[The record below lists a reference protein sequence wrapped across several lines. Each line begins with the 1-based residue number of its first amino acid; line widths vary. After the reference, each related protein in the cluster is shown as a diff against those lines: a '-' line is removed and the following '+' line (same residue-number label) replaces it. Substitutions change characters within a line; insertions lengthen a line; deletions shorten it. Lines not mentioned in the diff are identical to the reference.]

1 MSFDCIKTICQAI
14 LTASETNYSSGLL
27 GQIMVQQMSNIS
39 FTKPFTQQE
48 PIPDAGIQRAVEIM
62 QTGRLHRYNLAEGEA
77 SEVSQLEIEYAKWQ
91 GVDYCVACTSG
102 GYAIQ
107 LALRVCGAVPGDK
120 ILANAYTLAPVPGA
134 IHNVGGVPILVDIDD
149 NYHIDMNDLAAKAT
163 TSGARFLLLSHM
175 RGHIADMDKI
185 MDICSDHNI
194 CLIEDCAHTMG
205 ARWRGT
211 RSGNFGKV
219 AAFSTQT
226 YKHMN
231 SGEGGF
237 LTTDDAEIA
246 ARAVVSSG
254 SYMLYGRNGAIPAED
269 VFQKVRLYAPNYSGR
284 MDHMRAAILRA
295 QLPLIETNLER
306 WNSLYDRLHKRF
318 SAMDGVTI
326 PPRKQ
331 EEFYVGS
338 SIQFRVND
346 IEKSNILGLVAAC
359 ARRGVELK
367 WFGDDEPKAFTSRY
381 DSWRYID
388 DLPILPTTL
397 KVLANTLDMRIPLTF
412 DTEDCD
418 IIADIIADELLSAAQ

>member
-1 MSFDCIKTICQAI
+1 MKTICQAM
-14 LTASETNYSSGLL
+14 LTASKPNYGVGLIR
-27 GQIMVQQMSNIS
+27 QIMVQQMSTIS

-48 PIPDAGIQRAVEIM
+48 SIPDAGIQRAVEIM

-134 IHNVGGVPILVDIDD
+134 IHNVGGVPILVDIDE

-269 VFQKVRLYAPNYSGR
+269 IFQKVRLYAPNYSGR

-388 DLPILPTTL
+388 DLPILPNTL

-412 DTEDCD
+412 DTEDCSV
-418 IIADIIADELLSAAQ
+418 IADIIADELLSAIQ